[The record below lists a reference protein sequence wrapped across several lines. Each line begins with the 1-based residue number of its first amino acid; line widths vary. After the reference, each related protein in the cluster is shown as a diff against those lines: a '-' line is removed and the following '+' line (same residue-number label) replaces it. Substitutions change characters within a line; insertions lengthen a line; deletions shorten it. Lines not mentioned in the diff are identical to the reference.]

1 MYFSQHYILCENICT
16 QWLVKS
22 LFQAL
27 SEDADVIAKALRKSD
42 SGLVEVKFCYLR
54 HNYVAVS

>member
-1 MYFSQHYILCENICT
+1 MDS
-16 QWLVKS
+16 KKP

-42 SGLVEVKFCYLR
+42 SGLVEVSFCLLQYLLSLVNTLIKSESLSR
-54 HNYVAVS
+54 T